1 MDTNTTQI
9 EEEDFQ
15 AALDAMPEEVRDYM
29 WSPAFDY
36 AIDVAEKVIELTP
49 QEKEYVRDISYDLLM
64 RLIDMETATK
74 ILIEKKVIPEKV
86 SRIMY
91 YINQE
96 IIQSAINL
104 VNYYGDATEIARHD
118 SSETDTVQITQN
130 TLLSKVSQSLTA
142 PTTIAPVKRTYDSS
156 GPVAT
161 QPPKAP
167 DTKPAIDP
175 YREIPE
181 K

>member
-1 MDTNTTQI
+1 MNENLTAT
-9 EEEDFQ
+9 EEQEFQ
-15 AALDAMPEEVRDYM
+15 DALDAMPEEVRDYM

-64 RLIDMETATK
+64 RLINMETAAKT
-74 ILIEKKVIPEKV
+74 LLEKRVIPEKV
-86 SRIMY
+86 SKIMY
-91 YINQE
+91 YIDQE

-104 VNYYGDATEIARHD
+104 VNYYGDATEIAQRD
-118 SSETDTVQITQN
+118 SGEVNTVEEPQN

-142 PTTIAPVKRTYDSS
+142 PTTVAPLKRTYSS
-156 GPVAT
+156 SEPIAT

-167 DTKPAIDP
+167 DTKPTIDP